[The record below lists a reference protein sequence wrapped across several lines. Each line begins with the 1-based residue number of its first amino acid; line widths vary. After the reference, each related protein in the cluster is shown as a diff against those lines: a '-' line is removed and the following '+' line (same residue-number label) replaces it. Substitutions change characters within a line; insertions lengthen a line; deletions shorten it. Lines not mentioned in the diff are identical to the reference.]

1 MSRSRDIA
9 TILGATEND
18 NTSNASL
25 GSGGGGSGV
34 TNADSIGAFA
44 TSPDSGTLHYAKN
57 TKALYI
63 YDGNEYDRVF
73 SGPNETLTW
82 DSALPSTTGLV
93 LDGSKQVIHV
103 AAAADAE
110 GFPIVYNYSLSPSVP
125 VQLDSNYSIIDS
137 ENGNFTIRPTTTI
150 SRAGTFQFR
159 ATATDGT
166 HVISTTTTA
175 SLAFRFIAEGAET
188 TSEVITVNGTETWR
202 YHLFDSSG
210 TFTVTQNIDS
220 AEYIL
225 IGGGGDGGSN
235 GGGGGGAGGF
245 LKGSAA
251 FAAGTYTYTIGR
263 AGSAS
268 NPNNSNTGSTYSSR
282 WSGHDTTL
290 TDGGN
295 NINLTATGG
304 GGGGLRTGT
313 SPYTEARGAAGG
325 SSGGNGGGNGTSSNP
340 IAGVAG
346 QGNAGGDDGSSDT
359 NAAGGGGGGA
369 GGAGTNGGYRQ
380 GGNGGAGIQD
390 NFTGTLTYYSA
401 GGAAGVVV
409 NGRVGQPGLG
419 HDSAGYGMGG
429 PSRSNGTHTNHG
441 PATGGVLMIRYK
453 LAG

>member
-9 TILGATEND
+9 AILGATEND

-125 VQLDSNYSIIDS
+125 IQLDSTYSIIDS
-137 ENGNFTIRPTTTI
+137 ENGNFTLKPTTDTN
-150 SRAGTFQFR
+150 RAGTFQFR

-175 SLAFRFIAEGAET
+175 TLAFRFIAAGVEASSQT
-188 TSEVITVNGTETWR
+188 ITVNGTETWR
-202 YHLFDSSG
+202 YHIFDSSSS
-210 TFTVTQNIDS
+210 FTVTQDIDS

-225 IGGGGDGGSN
+225 IGGGGDGGTN

-245 LKGSAA
+245 LKGSTQLV
-251 FAAGTYTYTIGR
+251 AGTYTYTIGR
-263 AGSAS
+263 AGDRA
-268 NPNNSNTGSTYSSR
+268 NPNNSNTGSTWSSR

-290 TDGGN
+290 TGTN
-295 NINLTATGG
+295 VSLTAEGG

-346 QGNAGGDDGSSDT
+346 QGNAGGDDGSTDT

-369 GGAGTNGGYRQ
+369 GGAGGNGGYRS

-390 NFTGTLTYYSA
+390 NFTGTLTYYCA
-401 GGAAGVVV
+401 GGSGGVVV
-409 NGRVGQPGLG
+409 NGTGGSPGTG

-429 PSRSNGTHTNHG
+429 DGTGGNTNQV
-441 PATGGVLMIRYK
+441 ATGGVLMIRYK